1 MEQYSVKHVL
11 QYQGNRKERVLVKG
25 LKCVVILGIA
35 VYIGFLLHYVGGSD
49 QKFSKVREEIEQVVE
64 TRRLKNAGEQGLKRY
79 YGLNGADYEGVLCYV
94 ATTSMS
100 AQELLVIKVKE
111 ESQVQEVETAIE
123 RRLADRKNDFAGYA
137 PKQVELLEHAEIS
150 IRGTYIFLAVSPK
163 ASVYRDTFS
172 KSL

>member
-1 MEQYSVKHVL
+1 MKHVL
-11 QYQGNRKERVLVKG
+11 QYQENQKERFLIKG
-25 LKCVVILGIA
+25 LKYAAILGIA
-35 VYIGFLLHYVGGSD
+35 VYVGFLLHYVGGSD
-49 QKFSKVREEIEQVVE
+49 QKFSKVRKEMEQVVD
-64 TRRLKNAGEQGLKRY
+64 TKKLKDAGEQGLKRY

-111 ESQVQEVETAIE
+111 ESQVQEVEAAIE

-137 PKQVELLEHAEIS
+137 PKQVELLDHAELS

-163 ASVYRDTFS
+163 ASVYLDTFS